1 MQKMKKYLMLFN
13 KTKILSSSLKRLR
26 NPICHS
32 LKSESFKIMS
42 TIPVTKYF
50 SNLNKEN
57 FRIFCWSSVFP
68 AQVSRVRFP
77 GLSCG
82 PALFTFKV
90 QFSSI
95 FLHFF
100 LKIFFSSNS
109 FFQKN
114 FPLSIVFIKLK

>member
-82 PALFTFKV
+82 PALITFKV
-90 QFSSI
+90 QF
-95 FLHFF
+95 FF
-100 LKIFFSSNS
+100 NFSS
-109 FFQKN
+109 FFFENLFFFKFF
-114 FPLSIVFIKLK
+114 FPEEFSTQYCIY